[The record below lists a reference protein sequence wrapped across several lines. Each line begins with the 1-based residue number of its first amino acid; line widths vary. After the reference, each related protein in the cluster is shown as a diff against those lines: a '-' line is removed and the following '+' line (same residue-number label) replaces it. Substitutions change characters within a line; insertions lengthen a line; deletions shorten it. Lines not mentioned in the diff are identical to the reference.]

1 MQAGREHNMDTP
13 AQPVTPSPAAAPS
26 RFTFHV
32 SRFTS
37 GPLRQ
42 AALAILLGAAILGTV
57 YFVDRG
63 ANQNSDITPVN
74 VPGATGKVLRAGE
87 PAPDFTI
94 TSPDG
99 QPISLAQFK
108 GRPVWINFWASWC
121 APCRAE
127 FPEMDALYRQQSD
140 TGLVLLAI
148 SFNER
153 PEEVVGY
160 VERAR
165 PAFTIAVDPK
175 GAVAGQYRMLG
186 LPTHVFIDAEG
197 IVRDVRVGP
206 MNQDLM
212 REKLAT
218 ILPTGR

>member
-1 MQAGREHNMDTP
+1 MYGGKMSNTDG
-13 AQPVTPSPAAAPS
+13 SAAPSMTSSSAPTS
-26 RFTFHV
+26 RFTFYV

-63 ANQNSDITPVN
+63 ANQTSDITPVN
-74 VPGATGKVLRAGE
+74 VPGASGKVLRAGE

-175 GAVAGQYRMLG
+175 GAVAGQYRVLG

-212 REKLAT
+212 RQKLTT
-218 ILPTGR
+218 ILPAGR

>member
-1 MQAGREHNMDTP
+1 MYERKMSNTDG
-13 AQPVTPSPAAAPS
+13 PAAPSMASSSVPDS
-26 RFTFHV
+26 RFTFYV

-63 ANQNSDITPVN
+63 ANQDAGITPID

-165 PAFTIAVDPK
+165 PAFTIGVDPK
-175 GAVAGQYRMLG
+175 GAVAGQYRVLG

-212 REKLAT
+212 REKLTT
-218 ILPTGR
+218 ILPARR